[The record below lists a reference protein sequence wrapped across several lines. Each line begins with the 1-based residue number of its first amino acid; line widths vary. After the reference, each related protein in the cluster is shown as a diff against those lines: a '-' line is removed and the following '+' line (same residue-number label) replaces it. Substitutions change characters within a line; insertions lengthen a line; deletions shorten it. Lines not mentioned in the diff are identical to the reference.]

1 MAGEGDNGAVITD
14 EEVQALLDRAGPAK
28 AAAAEWK
35 PYDLAATPRI
45 TRGRLP
51 TLELL
56 LENFAR
62 RFRGH
67 LGELVQ
73 RELQVG
79 YEGVQPQRSADYLA
93 SLPSPACLDVARA
106 RPFAGHVL
114 FALEPE
120 LLAVLVD
127 AVYGGAGRAAPR
139 DPERGLTPTES
150 RFARLLIKQVA
161 ADLVAAFAPV
171 VALEVEPVKQERSPH
186 FVDLGGPAETVL
198 VNRFRIALGQTA
210 GTFDLVLPAA
220 AIEPL
225 REVLASTGVVREPSD
240 AAPWAAALSR
250 TLAEAKIEVRA
261 VLAEAEI
268 SLGELVRL
276 KPGDVVPIEA
286 PREAVLLAGDV
297 PLYRARFG
305 VSRGRNALTV
315 TEALRREDAARR

>member
-1 MAGEGDNGAVITD
+1 MAGEGEKGAVITD
-14 EEVQALLDRAGPAK
+14 EEVQALLDRAGPSK
-28 AAAAEWK
+28 GGPAEAR
-35 PYDLAATPRI
+35 PYDLTATPRI

-62 RFRGH
+62 QFRGH

-73 RELQVG
+73 RELQVS

-93 SLPSPACLDVARA
+93 SLPTPACLDVARA
-106 RPFAGHVL
+106 RPFTGQVL
-114 FALEPE
+114 FALDPE

-127 AVYGGAGRAAPR
+127 AFYGGPGRAAPR
-139 DPERGLTPTES
+139 DPERGLTPTEA
-150 RFARLLIKQVA
+150 RFARLVVKQA
-161 ADLVAAFAPV
+161 AVDLAAAFAPV
-171 VALEVEPVKQERSPH
+171 AKLEIEPVKQERSSH

-198 VNRFRIALGQTA
+198 VNRFRIGLGQA
-210 GTFDLVLPAA
+210 SGSLDFVVPAA

-225 REVLASTGVVREPSD
+225 REVLASASAIREPTG
-240 AAPWAAALSR
+240 AAPWAPTLSQ
-250 TLAEAKIEVRA
+250 TVAEARVEVRA

-315 TEALRREDAARR
+315 TETLRREAPRR